1 MPRLEPRRRGCLARA
16 GQGREKGGQQTGPNP
31 TDRARTSTKRHL
43 LTDGQGIPLAVLI
56 TPGNRNEITVFAALL
71 DAVPPVRG
79 KPGRP
84 RRRPAKLYADKAYD
98 FPAARRALRARGIQA
113 RIARRGI
120 DSSARLGRH
129 RWVVERTFAHLN
141 QMRRLTVRY
150 ERRADIYAAS
160 LLLGCALL
168 AFNHL
173 ARSSSRLWSTR
184 P

>member
-1 MPRLEPRRRGCLARA
+1 MPRLEPSNHGCLPRT
-16 GQGREKGGQQTGPNP
+16 GEGCEKGGQQTGPNP
-31 TDRARTSTKRHL
+31 TDRARPSTKRHVI
-43 LTDGQGIPLAVLI
+43 TDRQGVPLAALI

-79 KPGRP
+79 KVGRP
-84 RRRPAKLYADKAYD
+84 RRRPAKLHADKAYD
-98 FPAARRALRARGIQA
+98 FPVARRALRTRGIQA

-141 QMRRLTVRY
+141 QMRRLAIRY
-150 ERRADIYAAS
+150 ERRADIYDAF
-160 LLLGCALL
+160 LTLGCTLL

-173 ARSSSRLWSTR
+173 ARLC
-184 P
+184 